1 MDTKPVSSNFE
12 TENLKY
18 YYLYNRSSFFSI
30 PCRFWTRT
38 TSWTVG
44 HGVYSGRLHHSV
56 TTVVFGS
63 LLEQLVLWDRRQ
75 KKRQLTNQVYTLFI
89 VNHLVTM
96 NWQKNLRFLL
106 FCFQISQTLGCDHR
120 RCFDHTRPYLIAGFS
135 LKLYSNSCNDFITR
149 IKEGAGGW
157 GEGFTGPPPSG
168 GRSNF
173 GTLLMKIYTTWMP
186 PLMTFLFPISL
197 YGM

>member
-1 MDTKPVSSNFE
+1 MQWNYQLRKQDGQVKVKWPASLFLKFWFLNKASNLLSQQDFRETDPSPAGYSLTEYRFVINVRSFRHCEIITRDHHPTDNEHIQMDTKPVSSNFE

-63 LLEQLVLWDRRQ
+63 LLEQLVL
-75 KKRQLTNQVYTLFI
+75 
-89 VNHLVTM
+89 
-96 NWQKNLRFLL
+96 
-106 FCFQISQTLGCDHR
+106 
-120 RCFDHTRPYLIAGFS
+120 
-135 LKLYSNSCNDFITR
+135 
-149 IKEGAGGW
+149 
-157 GEGFTGPPPSG
+157 
-168 GRSNF
+168 
-173 GTLLMKIYTTWMP
+173 
-186 PLMTFLFPISL
+186 
-197 YGM
+197 

>member
-1 MDTKPVSSNFE
+1 MQWNYQLRKQDGQVKVKWPASLFLKFWFLNKASNLLSQQDFRETDPSPARYSLTEYRFVINVRSFRHYEIITRDHHPTDNEQIQMDTKPVSSNFE

-63 LLEQLVLWDRRQ
+63 LLEQLVL
-75 KKRQLTNQVYTLFI
+75 
-89 VNHLVTM
+89 
-96 NWQKNLRFLL
+96 
-106 FCFQISQTLGCDHR
+106 
-120 RCFDHTRPYLIAGFS
+120 
-135 LKLYSNSCNDFITR
+135 
-149 IKEGAGGW
+149 
-157 GEGFTGPPPSG
+157 
-168 GRSNF
+168 
-173 GTLLMKIYTTWMP
+173 
-186 PLMTFLFPISL
+186 
-197 YGM
+197 